1 MKNLTILINTI
12 IILIITLGCEKSDN
26 DLDIEIKDGFSLVIN
41 DSITYNSNS
50 IDFYD
55 FSSHLIYLKAGNNF
69 IFSNRGA
76 FSVLVDNELIYTGQ
90 MFPGYSSYL
99 PMGPVIHCAPTFY
112 GDYIIPI
119 GFNQF
124 IDSTGNSNKDPR
136 DDSRIIEALKR
147 YKQCKKGLTSKI
159 LSVQKL
165 SNNKVQITIQLTN
178 LDSESLLYL
187 DPDKM
192 GLELFHY
199 FTNGLLI
206 RDSQNNSYTHK
217 LTTEEP
223 EPWDSWK
230 TNWLTMINT
239 DETKIISMTYNDF
252 DILPSGEYTA
262 LFSYPG
268 LSSQIEKEELQQNNG
283 RIWLGQLTNT
293 EIIDIE

>member
-1 MKNLTILINTI
+1 MKIFTILINTI
-12 IILIITLGCEKSDN
+12 IILVLIFGCEKRDN

-55 FSSHLIYLKAGNNF
+55 FSSHLVYLKAGHNF
-69 IFSNRGA
+69 TFSNRGT
-76 FSVLVDNELIYTGQ
+76 FSVLVDNELIYTGH

-124 IDSTGNSNKDPR
+124 IDSTGHSNKDPR
-136 DDSRIIEALKR
+136 DDSRIIEALKKSNQ
-147 YKQCKKGLTSKI
+147 YKKGLTSDI

-165 SNNKVQITIQLTN
+165 SNNKVQITLQLTN

-187 DPDKM
+187 DLGKM
-192 GLELFHY
+192 GLNLFHY
-199 FTNGLLI
+199 FTNGLII

-217 LTTEEP
+217 LTVEEP

-230 TNWLTMINT
+230 IDWLSVLKSNEAKT
-239 DETKIISMTYNDF
+239 ISVTYNDF
-252 DILPSGEYTA
+252 DIIPSGEYTV
-262 LFSYPG
+262 FFNYPG
-268 LSSQIEKEELQQNNG
+268 LSSQIEKEELQQNSG
-283 RIWLGQLTNT
+283 RIWLGQLSNT
-293 EIIDIE
+293 KIIDIE